1 MHLKLALKLL
11 VSTALLS
18 SIAAAEIVATVNGT
32 QITTD
37 EVYQVLMEGTQ
48 GRFNTL
54 PKQKQEELRQRI
66 VEGMIAQE
74 LVYADAKKSGVLKS
88 KEYEAELAKVMERVE
103 KQLASKVWEKQ
114 QFDKIKLTDKEI
126 RAYYDSHTNEFVEKE
141 KVHARH
147 VLVKSEDEAKKII
160 ADLSM
165 KHGDEL
171 KGAFIEAAKK
181 FSTGPSGPKG
191 GDLGSFPRGQMVPEF
206 NDVVFTMQVGTIT
219 MQPVKTQFGY
229 HIIYLEDKVNGKELG
244 FDDVKSFIEQKLK
257 MEKFKAAMEKKMKSI
272 KASAKITYGK

>member
-1 MHLKLALKLL
+1 M
-11 VSTALLS
+11 
-18 SIAAAEIVATVNGT
+18 AAAAVVATVNGT

-37 EVYQVLMEGTQ
+37 EVNQVLMEGTQ

-54 PKQKQEELRQRI
+54 PKEKQAELRKRI

-74 LVYADAKKSGVLKS
+74 LVYGDAKKSGVLNS
-88 KEYEAELAKVMERVE
+88 KEYQDELKEVMKRVE

-114 QFDKIKLTDKEI
+114 QFDKIKLTDAEVRK
-126 RAYYDSHTNEFVEKE
+126 YYDSHTNEFVEKE

-147 VLVKSEDEAKKII
+147 ILVKTEEEAKKII
-160 ADLSM
+160 DSLKG
-165 KHGDEL
+165 KHGEAL
-171 KGAFIEAAKK
+171 KRAFIDAAKK

-206 NDVVFTMQVGTIT
+206 NDKVFTMKVGTIT
-219 MQPVKTQFGY
+219 EQPVKTQFGY
-229 HIIYLEDKVNGKELG
+229 HIIYLEDKVNGRELG

-257 MEKFKAAMEKKMKSI
+257 MEKFKEAMEKKMQSL
-272 KASAKITYGK
+272 KANAKITYGK

>member
-1 MHLKLALKLL
+1 MKLALKVL

-18 SIAAAEIVATVNGT
+18 SIASAAIVATVNGT

-37 EVYQVLMEGTQ
+37 EVNQVLMEGTQ

-54 PKQKQEELRQRI
+54 PKEKQDELRKRI

-74 LVYADAKKSGVLKS
+74 LVYDDAKKSGVLKS
-88 KEYEAELAKVMERVE
+88 KEYEAELKEVMVRVE

-114 QFDKIKLTDKEI
+114 QFDKIVLTDSEVRK
-126 RAYYDSHTNEFVEKE
+126 YYDSHTNEFVEKE

-147 VLVKSEDEAKKII
+147 ILVKTESEANSII
-160 ADLSM
+160 NGLKD
-165 KHGDEL
+165 KHGEAL
-171 KGAFIEAAKK
+171 KTAFIEDAKK

-206 NDVVFTMQVGTIT
+206 NDKVFTMDVGTIT
-219 MQPVKTQFGY
+219 MTPVKTQFGY
-229 HIIYLEDKVNGKELG
+229 HIIYLEDKTSGKELS
-244 FDDVKSFIEQKLK
+244 FDEVKSFIEQKLK
-257 MEKFKAAMEKKMKSI
+257 MEKFKEAMEKKMKALQS
-272 KASAKITYGK
+272 SATITYGK

>member
-1 MHLKLALKLL
+1 MKLALKVL

-18 SIAAAEIVATVNGT
+18 SIASAAIVATVNGT

-37 EVYQVLMEGTQ
+37 EVNQVLMEGTQ

-54 PKQKQEELRQRI
+54 PKEKQDELRKRI

-74 LVYADAKKSGVLKS
+74 LVYDDAKKSGVLKS
-88 KEYEAELAKVMERVE
+88 KEYEAELKEVMIRVE

-114 QFDKIKLTDKEI
+114 QFDKIVLTDTEVRK
-126 RAYYDSHTNEFVEKE
+126 YYDSHSNEFVEKE

-147 VLVKSEDEAKKII
+147 ILVKTESEANSII
-160 ADLSM
+160 SGLKD
-165 KHGDEL
+165 KHGEAL
-171 KGAFIEAAKK
+171 KTAFIEDAKK

-206 NDVVFTMQVGTIT
+206 NDKVFTMEVGTIT
-219 MQPVKTQFGY
+219 TTPVKTQFGY
-229 HIIYLEDKVNGKELG
+229 HIIYLEDKTSGKELG
-244 FDDVKSFIEQKLK
+244 FDEVKSFIEQKLK
-257 MEKFKAAMEKKMKSI
+257 MEKFKEAMEKKMKALQS
-272 KASAKITYGK
+272 SAKITYGK